1 MSRAR
6 TGGNAMTYLHWG
18 LCGLILLLASR
29 EVLRRRSRRNVLVGL
44 AALVGLFLWS
54 WPPSTALFAYT
65 LERRYPITRIPAG
78 DAEAIVVLGAN
89 VYAPDASQPEP
100 LPGYSTFLRCQ
111 RAAWLYRNWKT
122 LPVLASGGVSSSG
135 VVIADVMRQALL
147 EAGVPDSMIWTERAS
162 RSTYENALF
171 TARFLQSKQIHRIAL
186 VTEAYHMPRSVECF
200 RKQGIDVVPAGCNY
214 RYLQFTGQWSEFFP
228 SPRMIGFNEDSLH
241 EWIGLGWYRLSGKI

>member
-1 MSRAR
+1 
-6 TGGNAMTYLHWG
+6 MTYVHWG

-54 WPPSTALFAYT
+54 WPPSTALLAYS
-65 LERRYPITRIPAG
+65 LERWYPIAFIPAG
-78 DAEAIVVLGAN
+78 HAEAIVVLGAN
-89 VYAPDASQPEP
+89 AYPPDASQPEP

-111 RAAWLYRNWKT
+111 HAAWLYRNWKA
-122 LPVLASGGVSSSG
+122 LPVVASGGLVSSR
-135 VVIADVMRQALL
+135 VVIADVMRQTLL

-171 TARFLQSKQIHRIAL
+171 TAQLLQSKQIHRIAL
-186 VTEAYHMPRSVECF
+186 VTEGYHMLRSVQCF
-200 RKQGIDVVPAGCNY
+200 RKQGIDVLPAGCNY
-214 RYLQFTGQWSEFFP
+214 RYLQFTGRWAEFFP

-241 EWIGLGWYRLSGKI
+241 EWAGLAWYRLSGKI